1 VFKEKNMTTTETKKL
16 NYHFDQ
22 VGSYLRPE
30 NLKKAREQ
38 YAQGEISHDDLLKV
52 QHDEIKNLVDEQ
64 VKVGLSAVTDGE
76 FNRSWWH
83 LDFLGQLGGFE
94 FYDQNDSYK
103 FHGQK
108 TRSTNVRLNGKIHA
122 NLDHPFFKDF
132 EYLKSVTPEGVEPK
146 QTIPSPSLIINRDHR
161 SDLWSKYYDSWS
173 DFLDDLAQAYHDT
186 LQKFYDLGARYVQID
201 DTTWAYLIA
210 QLNGHADNPEER
222 AKFEKTAA
230 DDVYVINKALA
241 GLPED
246 LKLATHICRGNFKST
261 YLFEGG
267 YEPIAKYLGQLNYD
281 AFFLEYDNDRSGG
294 FEPLKEIYNNRQ
306 NVEIVLGLLTSKSAD
321 LEDVDEVVAR
331 IDEAANYVPKSNLAL
346 STQCGFSSTEEGN
359 ILTIPDQWKKLALIK
374 HIADEQLA

>member
-1 VFKEKNMTTTETKKL
+1 MTTTETKKL

-30 NLKKAREQ
+30 NLKRAREQ
-38 YAQGEISHDDLLKV
+38 YAQGEIAHDDLLKV

-64 VKVGLSAVTDGE
+64 VKVGLLAVTDGE

-108 TRSTNVRLNGKIHA
+108 TRSTNVRLNGKVHA

-241 GLPED
+241 SLPED

-359 ILTIPDQWKKLALIK
+359 ILTIPGQWKKLALIK

>member
-1 VFKEKNMTTTETKKL
+1 MTTTETKIL

-108 TRSTNVRLNGKIHA
+108 TRSTNVRLNGKVHA

>member
-1 VFKEKNMTTTETKKL
+1 MTTTETKKL

-30 NLKKAREQ
+30 NLKKTREQ

-108 TRSTNVRLNGKIHA
+108 TRSTNVRLNGKVHA

-210 QLNGHADNPEER
+210 QLNGHADNSEER

>member
-1 VFKEKNMTTTETKKL
+1 MTTTETKKL

-38 YAQGEISHDDLLKV
+38 YAQGEIAHDDLLKV

-108 TRSTNVRLNGKIHA
+108 TRSTNVRLNGNVHA

-306 NVEIVLGLLTSKSAD
+306 NVESVLGLLTSKSAD

>member
-1 VFKEKNMTTTETKKL
+1 M
-16 NYHFDQ
+16 
-22 VGSYLRPE
+22 
-30 NLKKAREQ
+30 
-38 YAQGEISHDDLLKV
+38 
-52 QHDEIKNLVDEQ
+52 
-64 VKVGLSAVTDGE
+64 
-76 FNRSWWH
+76 
-83 LDFLGQLGGFE
+83 
-94 FYDQNDSYK
+94 
-103 FHGQK
+103 
-108 TRSTNVRLNGKIHA
+108 
-122 NLDHPFFKDF
+122 
-132 EYLKSVTPEGVEPK
+132 TPEEVEPK

-241 GLPED
+241 SLPED

-374 HIADEQLA
+374 HIADEQLT

>member
-1 VFKEKNMTTTETKKL
+1 MTTTETKKL

-108 TRSTNVRLNGKIHA
+108 TRSTNVRLNGKVHA

-230 DDVYVINKALA
+230 DDVYVINKGLA

-246 LKLATHICRGNFKST
+246 LKLATHSCRGNFKST

>member
-1 VFKEKNMTTTETKKL
+1 M
-16 NYHFDQ
+16 
-22 VGSYLRPE
+22 GSYLRPE

-38 YAQGEISHDDLLKV
+38 YAQGEIAHDDLLKV

-108 TRSTNVRLNGKIHA
+108 TRSTNVRLNGKVHA
-122 NLDHPFFKDF
+122 NLDHPFFKNF

-210 QLNGHADNPEER
+210 QLNGHADSPEER

-359 ILTIPDQWKKLALIK
+359 ILTILDQWKKLALIK
-374 HIADEQLA
+374 HIADEQFA

>member
-1 VFKEKNMTTTETKKL
+1 MTTTETKKL

-108 TRSTNVRLNGKIHA
+108 TRSTNVRLNGKVHA

-246 LKLATHICRGNFKST
+246 SKLATHICRGNFKST